1 MNRSVPRRALL
12 RGAAASVLLPALL
25 SGSNRQARPAEKRV
39 AAAPAETPAANP
51 GPVVGESWVRH
62 LHISLDNTSL
72 GGTGRWGP
80 ATESPSS
87 TPPAAHAALGA
98 PFLITGK
105 DLYRLSCQA
114 CHREDGS
121 GAPPEILPVTG
132 LARATSRRF
141 FRDKMKERGLPVD
154 EALLAQNT
162 AQAETSLRDRIRKG
176 GEKMPPFPQLDRTET
191 ESLIAYVKELSGVA
205 EPRPARPPLREPVA
219 RVGEL
224 LVKGTCHICHDASAT
239 STTAFEYRV
248 EYGNPPPLSF
258 FTEQRTSPQVIRK
271 VREGLAEPSV
281 SASRGRMPVF
291 DYLSPQEVTAAYL
304 YLLVEPPGRAPME
317 GASAPERSPR
327 PTAGGRPKL

>member
-1 MNRSVPRRALL
+1 MNRSDPRRALL
-12 RGAAASVLLPALL
+12 RGAAVALLLPALL
-25 SGSNRQARPAEKRV
+25 SGSNRPARRGDERV
-39 AAAPAETPAANP
+39 AAAASGETPAAKP
-51 GPVVGESWVRH
+51 GPVVGESWVKH
-62 LHISLDNTSL
+62 LRISLDNTSL

-80 ATESPSS
+80 ATASSS
-87 TPPAAHAALGA
+87 TPPAVRTALDA
-98 PFLITGK
+98 PFLLTGK
-105 DLYRLSCQA
+105 DLYRLSCQS

-132 LARATSRRF
+132 LARATSRPF

-176 GEKMPPFPQLDRTET
+176 GEKMPPFPQLDRAET
-191 ESLIAYVKELSGVA
+191 EILIAYVKELAGVP
-205 EPRPARPPLREPVA
+205 EPGPARAPLREPFA

-239 STTAFEYRV
+239 PTTAFEYRV
-248 EYGNPPPLSF
+248 GYGNPPPLSF

-271 VREGLAEPSV
+271 VREGLVEPSV

-291 DYLSPQEVTAAYL
+291 DYLTPQEVTAAYL
-304 YLLVEPPGRAPME
+304 YLLVEPPGRALVE
-317 GASAPERSPR
+317 GTGAPERSPH
-327 PTAGGRPKL
+327 PSSGGHPKL